1 MIRKQLLMATTCL
14 QKLHNILFAAVATL
28 LFASGMANAQSRTPD
43 APPLTPLAEAQAAL
57 ERRDWSNAE
66 ILLKPLISTEPKNPF
81 AYFELAQLYE
91 NTNRVEAARNI
102 YQAIA
107 AIPEAEKSNYVV
119 IAIKDN
125 KKSMVLLPNLAQE
138 KLNALTNSQAPATQ
152 SPVTARSAAP
162 IAQPAPPPVRSS
174 TTIENTPQV
183 IAMRQWLAAW
193 QSKQLDAYFASYVA
207 GFQGDLASQAAWQKA
222 RSTRITSKTKI
233 NINAY
238 DVSITPIDA
247 QQMQVSFTQAYVS
260 PKFTNLVKKT
270 LLMVNNNGRWLIA
283 KETVK

>member
-1 MIRKQLLMATTCL
+1 MTTTCL

-28 LFASGMANAQSRTPD
+28 LFASSMANAQSRTPD
-43 APPLTPLAEAQAAL
+43 APLTPLAEAQAAL

-138 KLNALTNSQAPATQ
+138 KLNALSNYQAPATQ
-152 SPVTARSAAP
+152 STVAARSVAP
-162 IAQPAPPPVRSS
+162 IAQPAPAAPSVRSS

-207 GFQGDLASQAAWQKA
+207 GYQGDLASQAAWQNA

-238 DVSITPIDA
+238 DVSVTPIDA
-247 QQMQVSFTQAYVS
+247 QQMQVNFTQAYVS

-283 KETVK
+283 KEIVK